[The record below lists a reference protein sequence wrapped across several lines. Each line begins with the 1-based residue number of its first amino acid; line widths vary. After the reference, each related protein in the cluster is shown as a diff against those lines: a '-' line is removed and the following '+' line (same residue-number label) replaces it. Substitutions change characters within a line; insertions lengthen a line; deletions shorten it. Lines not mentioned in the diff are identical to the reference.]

1 MTIQDEVYPDHEGF
15 GFYPGGDN
23 TRMRDTYIYN
33 WVFHF
38 NEFTG
43 LWSAIP
49 RDIYNQ
55 YWDNPNVDGVIRSKS
70 IETLTEIIRKTKG
83 EIGEIEKIIDAK

>member
-1 MTIQDEVYPDHEGF
+1 MTIHDEVYPDHEGF

-23 TRMRDTYIYN
+23 TRMHDTYIYN

-49 RDIYNQ
+49 RDTYNQ

-83 EIGEIEKIIDAK
+83 EVGEIEKIIDAE